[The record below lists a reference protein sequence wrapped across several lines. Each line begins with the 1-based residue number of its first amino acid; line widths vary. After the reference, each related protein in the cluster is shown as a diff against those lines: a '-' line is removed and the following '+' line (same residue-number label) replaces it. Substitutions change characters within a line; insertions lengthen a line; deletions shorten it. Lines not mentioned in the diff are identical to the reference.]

1 MGIKKKIMKKKHRS
15 RVIVEGNLVTW
26 MDMLI
31 MVTRDVG
38 LPPCRLKVRVVAAAV
53 CKKMGW
59 EMEGSPKEI
68 IERRAQEMM
77 ASGAV
82 ITRPRRKSPWMG
94 QLKRSPDVPRL
105 GEPHPDYQRDDGF
118 YRSRAWRELRLL
130 ALSNCRVCQACG
142 ARPPD
147 VVLHVDHVQPRYKAP
162 HLALSL
168 ENLQVL
174 CEDCNVGKGAWSMAD
189 FRGHF
194 GSI

>member
-1 MGIKKKIMKKKHRS
+1 MQEDYKLLGIPLAKWKRLRKTCCKDLNIPEDIGALELFRVIKKRTGWQSDQVMKTLRKFYLQAR
-15 RVIVEGNLVTW
+15 RRN
-26 MDMLI
+26 
-31 MVTRDVG
+31 RNAVG
-38 LPPCRLKVRVVAAAV
+38 LYQR
-53 CKKMGW
+53 W
-59 EMEGSPKEI
+59 DN
-68 IERRAQEMM
+68 
-77 ASGAV
+77 
-82 ITRPRRKSPWMG
+82 RKAKP
-94 QLKRSPDVPRL
+94 QPI
-105 GEPHPDYQRDDGF
+105 GEPHPDYKKDEGF
-118 YRSRAWRELRLL
+118 YKSRAWRELRLL

-174 CEDCNVGKGAWSMAD
+174 CEDCNIGKGAWSMAD